1 MRVPRWLRGSTEGI
15 RWRSAGGSDAGNV
28 RSFNEDAF
36 LDMPERQ
43 LWAVADGMG
52 GHAAGDV
59 ASSEVIASLAN
70 ISASEKLNTAS
81 GLVAGAILR
90 ANDQL
95 RLMGR
100 ERGKDV
106 VIGTTIVAATARA
119 NRMAFL
125 WAGDSRGYR
134 LRGSV
139 LTQLTND
146 HDLLSD
152 MTAKNAPQELIASVM
167 QSNVVARAVGAHD
180 KLEIDEVRVAV
191 QPSDVYLLCSD
202 GLYKEVSED
211 RIRNILKETDPARS
225 AALLID
231 AALKSGARDNVT
243 VIVMHA
249 IDGNKRS
256 I

>member
-15 RWRSAGGSDAGNV
+15 RWKSAGGSDAGNV

-59 ASSEVIASLAN
+59 ASNEVVASLAN
-70 ISASEKLNTAS
+70 IAASEKLNAAS

-95 RLMGR
+95 RHMAR
-100 ERGKDV
+100 ERGKGV
-106 VIGTTIVAATARA
+106 VIGTTVVAATARG
-119 NRMAFL
+119 NRMALL
-125 WAGDSRGYR
+125 WAGDSRAYR
-134 LRGSV
+134 LRGNAFS
-139 LTQLTND
+139 QLTHD

-152 MTAKNAPQELIASVM
+152 MTAKNASEELIAAVM

-180 KLEIDEVRVAV
+180 KLDIDEVRVSVEPGDA
-191 QPSDVYLLCSD
+191 YLICSD
-202 GLYKEVSED
+202 GLYKEVSDE
-211 RIRNILKETDPARS
+211 RIQTILRETDPARS

-231 AALKSGARDNVT
+231 AALKSGGRDNVT

-249 IDGNKRS
+249 TDRNKRS
-256 I
+256 L